1 LNFLFQKVHA
11 ILIIACISFMTGCAS
26 IPAPKSATTP
36 AIQQAH
42 QQHLTSLSEIQA
54 FSLKGR
60 IGVQTEGKGFSGSL
74 QWQHT
79 PASDNI
85 ALYSPL
91 GGQVASIIKTETA
104 VTLTEAD
111 GDSISAKDAESLTQ
125 MTLGWQL
132 PLRGLSNWAL
142 GRPTNKHIEQL
153 HWDDMGR
160 ITRLKQE
167 GWDIEYSDY
176 VAFEGKQ
183 LPNKIYLRSPKVNI
197 KLIVENRLDIPQ
209 TQQ

>member
-1 LNFLFQKVHA
+1 
-11 ILIIACISFMTGCAS
+11 MTGCAS
-26 IPAPKSATTP
+26 IPAPKPTTTP
-36 AIQQAH
+36 ANQQAH
-42 QQHLTSLSEIQA
+42 QQHLATLSEIQV

-60 IGVQTEGKGFSGSL
+60 IGVQTEGKGFSGGL

-79 PASDNI
+79 PVSDNI

-91 GGQVASIIKTETA
+91 GSQVANITKTETA

-132 PLRGLSNWAL
+132 PLTGLTDWAL
-142 GRPTNKHIEQL
+142 GRPTNRPIEQL
-153 HWDDMGR
+153 DWDDMGR

-183 LPNKIYLRSPKVNI
+183 LPNKTYLRSPKVNI
-197 KLIVENRLDIPQ
+197 KLIVENRSNIPQ
-209 TQQ
+209 THQ